1 MVFMFTEI
9 IKIIEGGLIG
19 DREKVL
25 NYSKT
30 LLKNAKEEG
39 NVIFARRIETLLT
52 GKSKKLVSLDSL
64 SSKPVDTESRMDM
77 LDISYPQISD
87 ENLILPQHTMD
98 EIKMFISGAKS
109 KDALLLAGV
118 SAFDKMLLYGP
129 PGCGKTSIA
138 QYIASSLELPLLTVR
153 FDSLIS
159 SLLGSS
165 AKNIRK
171 VFDYAAQR
179 NSVLF
184 LDEFDVI
191 AKVRDDRN
199 ELGELKRVVNT
210 LLQNI
215 DQLPEGNILL
225 AATNHHT
232 LLDSAVWRRFSKIL
246 SIGMPSRCEIEKL
259 LISFL
264 PPSLIVLK
272 NTKQREILIDSFL
285 GLSPSAIKTISEN
298 AKRKMVLSHETCISF
313 ADVLREIYLFRHH
326 ELDEIGFINFL
337 LMHKIPHKEIN
348 ALFYFPLRK
357 IQDISKKIERG
368 DSYE

>member
-1 MVFMFTEI
+1 MFTEV

-25 NYSKT
+25 NYSKI
-30 LLKNAKEEG
+30 LLKNVKEEG
-39 NVIFARRIETLLT
+39 NTTFARRIETLLAS
-52 GKSKKLVSLDSL
+52 KSNKLVSLDSL
-64 SSKPVDTESRMDM
+64 SSKPVDMESRMDM
-77 LDISYPQISD
+77 LDISYPQITD
-87 ENLILPQHTMD
+87 ENLILPQQTMD

-225 AATNHHT
+225 AATNHHN
-232 LLDSAVWRRFSKIL
+232 LLDSAVWRRFSKVL
-246 SIGMPSRCEIEKL
+246 SIDMPSRREIEKL
-259 LISFL
+259 LALFL
-264 PPSLIVLK
+264 PSGLVVLK
-272 NTKQREILIDSFL
+272 NDKQREFLIDSFSD
-285 GLSPSAIKTISEN
+285 LSPSAVKTIAEN
-298 AKRKMVLSHETCISF
+298 AKRKMVLSHEGYISF
-313 ADVLREIYLFRHH
+313 ANVLREIYLFRHH
-326 ELDEIGFINFL
+326 ELDEDGFINFL
-337 LMHKIPHKEIN
+337 LKHKIPHREIN
-348 ALFYFPLRK
+348 SLFCFPLRK
-357 IQDISKKIERG
+357 IQDISKKIEG
-368 DSYE
+368 GGSYE